1 MGPLGVVVVFLLG
14 VVLGLL
20 AMVAFV
26 VVAFVLPVPNRR
38 KIENGGNENG
48 TNTTS
53 STNPMSD
60 SASLLPPSMTSSLTS
75 IPVVVGGIISGP
87 GLDPTFPDV
96 RASRH
101 PFPEES
107 LPTETKEKTPSV
119 QLPAMPLNQYVQS
132 IMAAATQR
140 AKLPGLPKRTI
151 SSRSLSLRSVTSSS
165 SSVRSSSSLSRPL
178 KTRQS
183 DLHSTDHS
191 SADRTISV
199 KRQVSDF
206 TFDGGFSAIT
216 EETVDDYRYALH
228 VKVESAQGLVGSNK
242 NGLSDPFCKVRVG
255 GQRVRTRWVAQS
267 VDPVWNEA
275 FSLNV
280 SDPEEDTLLLEVFDH
295 EKVGNNKP
303 LGSAIISLKCLVRGN
318 AVVQTAKLSGIA
330 RRSNMVDVP
339 ATGTITVRMLL
350 TDPWVESEASGDASA
365 KKSKLLRKLDRK
377 EEKEKLREEKEK
389 LREEKEQK
397 VREERQRSKTASL
410 GSMPPPNTST
420 LNGNNIDLSPY
431 LKMNEEPIKE
441 GMLEIKSLGIWH
453 KRWFVLYEN
462 GILAYHKPHKK
473 DEPLGDCYGLVVL
486 SKCRT
491 VLSQKNRK
499 HEERIEI
506 EHTEKKP
513 IFSTHSLT
521 GKKLTSALAHH
532 RGKAHDCTL
541 RVTSSEDTQRWVLAL
556 RFASKES
563 DADPLEGLGAINEE
577 GTSTAESS
585 DVMTA
590 VACASDDSS
599 NSDDD
604 DNNNNE
610 SDDNSSK
617 AKETARHAEHVG
629 DHHSPH
635 KKDEASSS
643 VTTSTTASTT
653 PAPAPTPTSAPAKE
667 RVSFAALASAPMPG
681 PARGRGHSGPLLHQ
695 RHMSDEQGKAK
706 EAQADVSSAPAKEA
720 NAFVASGGRYVEEGT
735 LKIQTKTGWAKYAFR
750 LYTNGHLAYFHPDF
764 EEPLGL
770 IALRNCQLVQTSL
783 AKLRQAIGGGDKS
796 YLEFQIVNPSAEPLF
811 VGAQPALGLPT
822 VRGKAGLSPEL
833 AAQAAY
839 EDIPALDRCR
849 LRAKNHRL
857 LTRWTTAIR
866 DEITLQLARE
876 ELVGLDAFGGKEE
889 KIDDDFLGYA
899 NLMVRRVF
907 EEMRVSV
914 PFKNFVLAKVQRK
927 LAPVALPRFL
937 APLRMEMNMGGPMPA
952 VGKGAR
958 FTHLGHQFLLEMDI
972 DYGGNGM
979 NFTLETA
986 IVTGLTSYAPTIP
999 IRIRVEVLSVQG
1011 QLCIYA
1017 GEELQTPIF
1026 VCFKSRPTIRLDV
1039 QVHIGRALRLDWLP
1053 HFQQVISA
1061 AIEKGIKKKLV
1072 YPARMECFIPYP
1084 GRKLDVDLVA
1094 PPAPQPVIVAP
1105 GAGAPAPTKK
1115 NKKIW
1120 DIYTYLD
1127 SKKNQKKIKVVAQFI
1142 DEILNKADYSRI
1154 KALFSPDCVLSG
1166 GAGGG
1171 GGKGSFQR
1179 GAGHEGVQ
1187 DLVSLIHK
1195 TYPGIAFYIECVLV
1209 DEKTVLCQ
1217 FKARSAANSETVIL
1231 QGFFI
1236 SRVEK
1241 RRITEQ
1247 QHYWSLTAIERH
1259 HQRTAADHSSS
1270 PAKPPPTTSY
1280 C

>member
-1 MGPLGVVVVFLLG
+1 
-14 VVLGLL
+14 
-20 AMVAFV
+20 
-26 VVAFVLPVPNRR
+26 
-38 KIENGGNENG
+38 
-48 TNTTS
+48 
-53 STNPMSD
+53 
-60 SASLLPPSMTSSLTS
+60 
-75 IPVVVGGIISGP
+75 
-87 GLDPTFPDV
+87 
-96 RASRH
+96 
-101 PFPEES
+101 
-107 LPTETKEKTPSV
+107 
-119 QLPAMPLNQYVQS
+119 
-132 IMAAATQR
+132 
-140 AKLPGLPKRTI
+140 
-151 SSRSLSLRSVTSSS
+151 
-165 SSVRSSSSLSRPL
+165 
-178 KTRQS
+178 
-183 DLHSTDHS
+183 
-191 SADRTISV
+191 
-199 KRQVSDF
+199 
-206 TFDGGFSAIT
+206 
-216 EETVDDYRYALH
+216 
-228 VKVESAQGLVGSNK
+228 
-242 NGLSDPFCKVRVG
+242 
-255 GQRVRTRWVAQS
+255 
-267 VDPVWNEA
+267 
-275 FSLNV
+275 
-280 SDPEEDTLLLEVFDH
+280 
-295 EKVGNNKP
+295 
-303 LGSAIISLKCLVRGN
+303 
-318 AVVQTAKLSGIA
+318 
-330 RRSNMVDVP
+330 MVDVP

-695 RHMSDEQGKAK
+695 RHMSDEGKAK

-899 NLMVRRVF
+899 NLM
-907 EEMRVSV
+907 
-914 PFKNFVLAKVQRK
+914 
-927 LAPVALPRFL
+927 
-937 APLRMEMNMGGPMPA
+937 
-952 VGKGAR
+952 
-958 FTHLGHQFLLEMDI
+958 
-972 DYGGNGM
+972 
-979 NFTLETA
+979 
-986 IVTGLTSYAPTIP
+986 
-999 IRIRVEVLSVQG
+999 
-1011 QLCIYA
+1011 
-1017 GEELQTPIF
+1017 
-1026 VCFKSRPTIRLDV
+1026 SRPTIRLDV